1 MTAGAERNVL
11 AFVDSDY
18 ADTPYDK
25 WAADLGVR
33 PHLLVSEARFP
44 QYRHIPGAVPVAGY
58 HRGGD
63 AERAALDLAARVP
76 PAAVLARMEG
86 DLLRAARLRELLGV
100 PGQDFA
106 GALAFR
112 DKVRMKTLVRRGGLE
127 VPEFAPI
134 RVAFDL
140 FHFIREHDYPVVVK
154 PAFGSGS
161 TGTQVLR
168 GPADL
173 TRLLAAGLPEHAQVE
188 RFVEGP
194 MYVVDGLVVAGTPVA
209 AFASRYLND
218 CLSFREGTYLGS
230 AQLTRDHPL
239 TDRLIDYARRVLAAL
254 PTPECTTFHLEVFH
268 TPDDRLVLCEIGSR
282 TGGALT
288 APAIRAASGFDLD
301 RQWFNAQVAPEG
313 PAGTGVHG
321 VAPGHGAGWVVFYP
335 ERATLAALPA
345 DPPPFVA
352 EERLRGTVG
361 SAYRGGQKSGV
372 YVAGYVL
379 TGADDDEV
387 ERRARELARWYAAGV
402 RWTGQHDEE
411 DHAPLD

>member
-44 QYRHIPGAVPVAGY
+44 QYRHIPDAVPVAGY

-321 VAPGHGAGWVVFYP
+321 VAPGQGAGWVVFYP